1 MFWIMTL
8 DPVVLSGCFA
18 TVILS
23 LQEPMDEVLWAVFCH
38 NLFVV
43 VQAMPGLGIH
53 WDSVQSPSSTLK
65 YSGRPLSGI

>member
-1 MFWIMTL
+1 
-8 DPVVLSGCFA
+8 
-18 TVILS
+18 
-23 LQEPMDEVLWAVFCH
+23 MDEVLWAVFCH